1 LRGKCRQAALR
12 DLARDRHYLRP
23 APCLA
28 TFGAATRL
36 ATKHQQTLLPFEQS
50 GVTQEYAEGKTFMQ
64 IQVHSDNH
72 IEGSARLVEWVSA
85 SVADKLDRFDDE
97 ITRVVVHL
105 NDENG
110 IKAGSQDK
118 RCQIEARPKGLQPIS
133 VTHKAES
140 LDLAVEGAI
149 DKLGNALNH
158 QFGKLRSK
166 RVTGPAP
173 VAEEAVEG
181 QDALLEED
189 FLADEQL
196 RSS

>member
-1 LRGKCRQAALR
+1 
-12 DLARDRHYLRP
+12 
-23 APCLA
+23 
-28 TFGAATRL
+28 
-36 ATKHQQTLLPFEQS
+36 
-50 GVTQEYAEGKTFMQ
+50 MQ

-72 IEGSARLVEWVSA
+72 IEGSARLVDWVSA
-85 SVADKLDRFDDE
+85 SVAGKLERFDDE
-97 ITRVVVHL
+97 LTRIVVHL

-110 IKAGSQDK
+110 DKAGAQDK
-118 RCQIEARPKGLQPIS
+118 RCQIEARPKGQQPIS

-140 LDLAVEGAI
+140 LELALDGAL
-149 DKLGNALNH
+149 DKLGNALSH

-166 RVTGPAP
+166 RSAAPQAEGGATG
-173 VAEEAVEG
+173 V

>member
-1 LRGKCRQAALR
+1 
-12 DLARDRHYLRP
+12 
-23 APCLA
+23 
-28 TFGAATRL
+28 
-36 ATKHQQTLLPFEQS
+36 
-50 GVTQEYAEGKTFMQ
+50 MQ

-85 SVADKLDRFDDE
+85 CVADKLDRFDDE

>member
-1 LRGKCRQAALR
+1 
-12 DLARDRHYLRP
+12 
-23 APCLA
+23 
-28 TFGAATRL
+28 
-36 ATKHQQTLLPFEQS
+36 
-50 GVTQEYAEGKTFMQ
+50 MQ

-166 RVTGPAP
+166 RVTGPTP